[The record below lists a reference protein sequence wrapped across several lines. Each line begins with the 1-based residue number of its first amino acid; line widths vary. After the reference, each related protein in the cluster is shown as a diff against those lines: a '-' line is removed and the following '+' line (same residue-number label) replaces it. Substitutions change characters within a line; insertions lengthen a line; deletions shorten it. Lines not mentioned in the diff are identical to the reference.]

1 MVESKTTIGG
11 IFLSEN
17 CRYIIRYENEIYELG
32 ENSLNL
38 NKILKQL
45 GFIHKQLRA
54 FIHKE
59 NRNQR
64 SENKSLQS
72 DNSKTTKAF
81 NAPPAFIGKPKKTNF
96 YKIH

>member
-11 IFLSEN
+11 IFLSKN
-17 CRYIIRYENEIYELG
+17 CRYIIQYENEIYELG

-38 NKILKQL
+38 NKILIQL

-59 NRNQR
+59 NRNQK
-64 SENKSLQS
+64 SENKSL
-72 DNSKTTKAF
+72 
-81 NAPPAFIGKPKKTNF
+81 
-96 YKIH
+96 